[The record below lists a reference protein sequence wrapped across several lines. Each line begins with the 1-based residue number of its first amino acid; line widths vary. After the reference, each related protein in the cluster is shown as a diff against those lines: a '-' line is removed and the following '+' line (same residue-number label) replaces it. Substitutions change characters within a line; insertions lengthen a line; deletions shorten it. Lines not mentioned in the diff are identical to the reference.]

1 MKFLELRNKLIAG
14 LSGYMGIP
22 VVLADQVQPEQ
33 PFPYVIYSVISSYM
47 PEAGLGEF
55 SQKADGDKNTE
66 TRIEQPSC
74 SFSFTVCSMNRECL
88 DRNGNPVRVFGEDE
102 ALELSEKSQGW
113 FLHTGYD
120 YISNMGITVSDVTNV
135 QNRSFLQVDEEARR
149 YGFDVLIRYKR
160 MDGRQ
165 INVIETVN
173 TRMEGDNDE

>member
-14 LSGYMGIP
+14 LSGYLKIP

-33 PFPYVIYSVISSYM
+33 SFPYVIYSVTSSYI

-55 SQKADGDKNTE
+55 SQIVDGDRKNE
-66 TRIEQPSC
+66 TRSEQPSC
-74 SFSFTVCSMNRECL
+74 SFSFTVCSMNREDL
-88 DRNGNPVRVFGEDE
+88 DENGNPVQIFGEDE
-102 ALELSEKSQGW
+102 AMELSEKTQGW

-120 YISNMGITVSDVTNV
+120 YISNMGITVIDVANV

-160 MDGRQ
+160 TDERQ
-165 INVIETVN
+165 TNVIETVN
-173 TRMEGDNDE
+173 ARMEGDSNE